1 MSSGPAEPAGRG
13 SRGQTRLASSSAYR
27 DRDPLDPRLRL
38 RDLAPRTSNRS
49 EANGTKREMRRIQLT
64 HLVIVGAGG
73 FGREVLDVLRD
84 INSAVP
90 TFDFL
95 GFLSASGRP
104 SSAPRPDWPILR

>member
-1 MSSGPAEPAGRG
+1 
-13 SRGQTRLASSSAYR
+13 
-27 DRDPLDPRLRL
+27 
-38 RDLAPRTSNRS
+38 
-49 EANGTKREMRRIQLT
+49 LT